1 MNPVLV
7 NRWRGNA
14 IECRHRGSV
23 VVAES
28 GGRVLMSLGDARQQV
43 FPRSAIK
50 FLQAIPFAESGA
62 MERFGLDERHLAFA
76 CASHNGEPVHV
87 ELAREWLD
95 RIGLS
100 HDDLE
105 CGAELP
111 MHQAT
116 AFELM
121 NEARGPER
129 VHHNCS
135 GKHLGML
142 STALARHEST
152 RRYRLYNH
160 SVQQRWFEV
169 LGTLGG
175 TRVTELPWGYDG
187 CGIPALCLPLQRVAV
202 AMARFG
208 DPARFD
214 GARRESIE
222 RVHAALSA
230 HPYLVAGRER
240 VDTALMERLAPD
252 VFVKVGAEGVFTA
265 VLPGA
270 GQGDGPGGALGI
282 ALKMDDGRGSAAA
295 VTLGAVLDRL
305 GLISPEDGRALAEW
319 FTPTVSNS
327 RGEVVGREEPS
338 SVWDGVQPLGG

>member
-1 MNPVLV
+1 VNPVLV

-14 IECRHRGSV
+14 IESRHRGSV

-28 GGRVLMSLGDARQQV
+28 GGRVLMSLGDVRQQV

-62 MERFGLDERHLAFA
+62 MERFGLDERHLALS
-76 CASHNGEPVHV
+76 CASHNGEPIHAG
-87 ELAREWLD
+87 LASDWLD
-95 RIGLS
+95 RIGLG

-121 NEARGPER
+121 NEGRGPER
-129 VHHNCS
+129 IHHNCS

-142 STALARHEST
+142 SSALARSEET
-152 RRYRLYNH
+152 KRYRLYNH
-160 SVQQRWFEV
+160 AVQQRWFEV

-187 CGIPALCLPLQRVAV
+187 CGIPALCLPLQRIAV

-208 DPARFD
+208 DRTKFQ
-214 GARRESIE
+214 GERREAVQRIQVAISE
-222 RVHAALSA
+222 

-240 VDTALMERLAPD
+240 IDTALMERLAPAIL
-252 VFVKVGAEGVFTA
+252 VKVGAEGVFTA
-265 VLPGA
+265 VLPEA
-270 GQGDGPGGALGI
+270 GLGI
-282 ALKMDDGRGSAAA
+282 ALKMDDGKDSAAR
-295 VTLGAVLDRL
+295 VTLGAVLTRL
-305 GLISPEDGRALAEW
+305 GLISREDARALNDW
-319 FTPTVSNS
+319 FAPSIVNS
-327 RGEVVGREEPS
+327 RGEDVGREEPS
-338 SVWDGVQPLGG
+338 SVWDEVLPLGG